1 MYCDNKSAIALCCNN
16 VQHSRSK
23 HIDIRFHFIKEH
35 VENGVIELYFVN
47 TEYQLADIFTKA
59 LGRNRIEFL
68 INKLGQIIDITK
80 AEQIA
85 LDDALVAPANRLKIG
100 KCNLRL
106 SSDLKSKEATLQV
119 VYDVLKLTPFYKEFQ
134 ASVDV
139 PEIYMQEFWATTFV
153 HNRSIRFKMN
163 NKKHILNLEYFRE
176 MLQICLNPL
185 VRVQHLPKEL
195 TNKDIQNSESYKEYY
210 AIASGEV
217 PPKTKASVHKK
228 KADSETTP
236 KCTYDDDDDDDD
248 DAIESDDRCKKQT
261 NDDKVKDGEGDK
273 EGDVMNV
280 NLEGGD
286 VDMTEDDT
294 TKDMEDAHVTL
305 TAATPVVQQQ
315 SSSVSD
321 LVSKFIS
328 PTTDEGIDSILTPH
342 TESTTLVNVPI
353 SVATATPATTIT
365 IHPPLFPV
373 TQSSQ
378 QTPVTTTITTNPSTT
393 PLPLPNFASVFGFNQ
408 RVTALESDL
417 SKLKQS
423 NPFAEAISSIPGI
436 VNEYLG
442 SKMKEA
448 VDVAIQLKSN
458 KLREEAQ
465 AENQEF
471 LNSLDSNMQKLI
483 KDQVKTQTS
492 KIKSKV
498 EKYVTESLGAEVLIR
513 STNQPQT
520 SYGIASSLSELELKR
535 ILMDKMEENKSIDR
549 SDVQKNLYNALVEA
563 YNTDKD
569 LLSSYGDVLIIPRIR
584 DDKDKDEEPFAGSN

>member
-1 MYCDNKSAIALCCNN
+1 M
-16 VQHSRSK
+16 
-23 HIDIRFHFIKEH
+23 
-35 VENGVIELYFVN
+35 
-47 TEYQLADIFTKA
+47 
-59 LGRNRIEFL
+59 
-68 INKLGQIIDITK
+68 
-80 AEQIA
+80 
-85 LDDALVAPANRLKIG
+85 
-100 KCNLRL
+100 
-106 SSDLKSKEATLQV
+106 
-119 VYDVLKLTPFYKEFQ
+119 
-134 ASVDV
+134 
-139 PEIYMQEFWATTFV
+139 
-153 HNRSIRFKMN
+153 
-163 NKKHILNLEYFRE
+163 
-176 MLQICLNPL
+176 
-185 VRVQHLPKEL
+185 
-195 TNKDIQNSESYKEYY
+195 
-210 AIASGEV
+210 
-217 PPKTKASVHKK
+217 
-228 KADSETTP
+228 
-236 KCTYDDDDDDDD
+236 
-248 DAIESDDRCKKQT
+248 
-261 NDDKVKDGEGDK
+261 DKVKDGEEDK
-273 EGDVMNV
+273 EGDVTNV

-294 TKDMEDAHVTL
+294 TKDTEDAHVTL

-353 SVATATPATTIT
+353 SVATTTPATTTT
-365 IHPPLFPV
+365 IPPPLFPF
-373 TQSSQ
+373 TQS
-378 QTPVTTTITTNPSTT
+378 I
-393 PLPLPNFASVFGFNQ
+393 
-408 RVTALESDL
+408 TALESDL

-458 KLREEAQ
+458 KFE
-465 AENQEF
+465 EF
-471 LNSLDSNMQKLI
+471 LNLLDSNMQKLI

-569 LLSSYGDVLIIPRIR
+569 LLSSYGDVLIIPRTR
-584 DDKDKDEEPFAGSN
+584 DDKDKDEEPSAGSNRGTKRRRSGKEAESSKEPTCKESRTTSSSKGASRSQPTDLNETTHLEFITGDDDVIPAREVQDERQWHPPTSPTPDREWHLTKTVSDLPPQH